1 MASSERKRAGLKPPA
16 RPPTRRAVG
25 SRCFRSRQSANRN
38 SPHVRHRSPDGVTLI
53 TLEAIPWKARRN
65 LRDSFEETKMPENPE
80 VGPRQRACSTSTG
93 SRGRQRLD
101 DRVIDINPTLDG
113 RAGEQASTH
122 TSLTSPVARGL
133 STVTHSNPITC
144 AATHAGV
151 LRRTAS
157 LLVLIAVALG
167 LCTTAAN
174 AVPTKKVDS
183 TLGAL
188 WTTVLET
195 PDSQNPFGAG
205 GKAFTCIDLGK
216 QVLAPFGPD
225 GAESCTVK
233 TGTKIFVAASTV
245 ECSTFEGNGNT
256 DAALRDCAR
265 QGDVQVA
272 PSVTVDGTPKLVT
285 EAETGLLHITL
296 PAGNLFGLPAGTTG
310 LSVGHGWITLLQP
323 LTPGTH
329 TIVIDTGAKTIKT
342 RIVVQPGH

>member
-1 MASSERKRAGLKPPA
+1 
-16 RPPTRRAVG
+16 
-25 SRCFRSRQSANRN
+25 
-38 SPHVRHRSPDGVTLI
+38 
-53 TLEAIPWKARRN
+53 
-65 LRDSFEETKMPENPE
+65 MPENPE
-80 VGPRQRACSTSTG
+80 VRPHQLACSTSTG
-93 SRGRQRLD
+93 SQGRLPLE
-101 DRVIDINPTLDG
+101 DRVIDVILILDG
-113 RAGEQASTH
+113 RACEQASTH
-122 TSLTSPVARGL
+122 TPLTSPVARGL
-133 STVTHSNPITC
+133 SAVANSNPITW
-144 AATHAGV
+144 AATHAGA

-195 PDSQNPFGAG
+195 PDSRNPFGTD
-205 GKAFTCIDLGK
+205 GKAFTCINLGK
-216 QVLAPFGPD
+216 QVLAPFGPK

-256 DAALRDCAR
+256 EAELRDCAR

-296 PAGNLFGLPAGTTG
+296 PADNIFGLPAGTTG
-310 LSVGHGWITLLQP
+310 LSVGHGWINLLRP

-329 TIVIDTGAKTIKT
+329 TIVIDTGATTINT